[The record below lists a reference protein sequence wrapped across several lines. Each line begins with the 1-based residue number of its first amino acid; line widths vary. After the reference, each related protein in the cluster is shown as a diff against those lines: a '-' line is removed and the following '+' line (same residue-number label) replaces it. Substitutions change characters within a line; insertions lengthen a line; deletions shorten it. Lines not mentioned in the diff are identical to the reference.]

1 MLSNFDIIELVNKME
16 IKGFKGC
23 YYKDKLNSIEP
34 NSSYIIN
41 LHSEFNEKNERNTGS
56 HWVALLTDD
65 NKNAMYFDSYG
76 LSPPKELNHLL
87 KSNQYKVSNTKKN
100 IQSLM
105 SNLCVFFCLA
115 FIYFL
120 TKSKQRTKN
129 IIYDTLIFI
138 DLFEDLDKV
147 DDVYKNEFVLS
158 LFFTDKE
165 SKELLFKNNN
175 VGMDTNNK
183 IDNRFNIEDKPLR
196 T

>member
-1 MLSNFDIIELVNKME
+1 M
-16 IKGFKGC
+16 
-23 YYKDKLNSIEP
+23 
-34 NSSYIIN
+34 
-41 LHSEFNEKNERNTGS
+41 R
-56 HWVALLTDD
+56 
-65 NKNAMYFDSYG
+65 
-76 LSPPKELNHLL
+76 
-87 KSNQYKVSNTKKN
+87 
-100 IQSLM
+100 
-105 SNLCVFFCLA
+105 FFCLA

-138 DLFEDLDKV
+138 DLFEDHDKV